1 MKMQKLALVFG
12 GFGSKIKREQAEVA
26 SLTAEYQR
34 LAEVKV
40 AASSAYVETPLKG
53 TNKDGEV
60 AESST
65 GINWS
70 HCDW

>member
-1 MKMQKLALVFG
+1 MQKLAAVFG

-60 AESST
+60 AEEVAQVST
-65 GINWS
+65 S
-70 HCDW
+70 LPAT